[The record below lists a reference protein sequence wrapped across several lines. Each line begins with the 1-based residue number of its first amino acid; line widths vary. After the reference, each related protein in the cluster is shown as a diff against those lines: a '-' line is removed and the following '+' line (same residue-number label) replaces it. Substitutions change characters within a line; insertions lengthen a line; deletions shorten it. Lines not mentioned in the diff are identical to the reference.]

1 MYLKFNEI
9 KIDENEFHKSKK
21 PTDLNL
27 INTNKIVIS
36 DTFELDEADKY
47 QIGYKDGELLKPLC
61 IILPQMSGFINYFDG
76 NIKTCHF

>member
-1 MYLKFNEI
+1 MYLRFNET

-47 QIGYKDGELLKPLC
+47 
-61 IILPQMSGFINYFDG
+61 
-76 NIKTCHF
+76 